1 MYYHVNCR
9 CLPEAYPDHT
19 GAELLTRKDLII
31 PRQPDSDIYIEPK
44 CDYVMVKTS
53 ENVMQ
58 ERGGSLYMAT
68 NRFWYAGDRISRYTY
83 VVSVVDQIVQRVY
96 IADEWFKFSDGRYA
110 GRWGFFGK
118 VANGE
123 EFDKLIGKRIPEK
136 YRVPGNASPVLYKK

>member
-9 CLPEAYPDHT
+9 CLSEAYPDHI

-44 CDYVMVKTS
+44 FDYVMLKTS

-96 IADEWFKFSDGRYA
+96 IADEWFKFSDGRYV

-118 VANGE
+118 EANGE
-123 EFDKLIGKRIPEK
+123 KFDMLIGKRIPEK